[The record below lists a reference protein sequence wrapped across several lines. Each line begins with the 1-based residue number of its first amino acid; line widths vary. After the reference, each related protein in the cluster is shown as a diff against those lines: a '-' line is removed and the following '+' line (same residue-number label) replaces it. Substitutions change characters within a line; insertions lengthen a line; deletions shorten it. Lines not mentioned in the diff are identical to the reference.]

1 MGSCVWSLSS
11 PVPSHRHTSLP
22 HRNTM
27 KTLLPAFVLGAVLL
41 STQAGRVKKLNGVV
55 GSTAELEKEETN
67 KIHHGPTYKKALTDE
82 EFARK
87 KARYYKKLRLVG
99 HRGEHRPANTRHDQD
114 DLSLQD
120 LTGQQDHQVRPAN
133 NKHKKT
139 NFNKVMKLKS
149 LKPNKKMKKMYKK
162 LMAKEKMRLKEKH
175 FKKDQKH
182 LTP

>member
-1 MGSCVWSLSS
+1 MGSCVSSLSS
-11 PVPSHRHTSLP
+11 PPPSHGDTSLP

-133 NKHKKT
+133 TKHKKT
-139 NFNKVMKLKS
+139 NF
-149 LKPNKKMKKMYKK
+149 NKKMKKMYKK
-162 LMAKEKMRLKEKH
+162 LMAKEKMRLKKKH

-182 LTP
+182 LT